1 MLDNEN
7 SALRDLLIS
16 NGCCSAAAL
25 DEVEEEHDRSG
36 VAFMDVI
43 VNYGLVKKSKIL
55 QLIAENIGTQVVD
68 IEAYPLTAEL
78 LKTVDPGV
86 ARSYGV
92 FPVCEEDGT
101 LFLALR
107 SPLDFLQQDEL
118 RFILNRD
125 FQAVV
130 ADPDQI
136 DQLVA
141 KYYPEDASSVAEIIE
156 MLNAEAG
163 NYNFDD
169 IKDLAQASNDPP
181 VMRYVDMC
189 IAQGIRDKA
198 SDIHFEPF
206 EKDFRVRYR
215 VDGALYEMQ
224 APPRELARPIISRV
238 KILSGL
244 NISETR
250 IPQDGRI
257 QTKLGGKPV
266 DLRVSC
272 LPTTHGESVV
282 LRVLDRSVV
291 NLDLDVLGLDPQVLA
306 KLRELIHLP
315 NGILLVTGPTGSGKT
330 TTLYSAL
337 KEINVIGDKLLTAE
351 DPVEYDIEGIIQVP
365 INEAVGMTFQKALR
379 AFLRQD
385 PDRILVGEIRDFETA
400 QIAIEASLTGHF
412 VFSTLHTNDSAST
425 VTRLVDMGVEP
436 FLICSALVGVLAQ
449 RLIRRV
455 CYNCKVPYIPSDEEL
470 ERLGIDRSDIGDH
483 KFYYGRGCP
492 VCNGTGYKGRK
503 AITEL
508 LIVTPEIVDLI
519 LRNAPTSE
527 IQDTSCKQ
535 GMHTVREDGIKAI
548 LNGETTVDEVL
559 RYT

>member
-291 NLDLDVLGLDPQVLA
+291 NLDLDVLGLDPQVN
-306 KLRELIHLP
+306 KLPEL
-315 NGILLVTGPTGSGKT
+315 S
-330 TTLYSAL
+330 
-337 KEINVIGDKLLTAE
+337 
-351 DPVEYDIEGIIQVP
+351 
-365 INEAVGMTFQKALR
+365 
-379 AFLRQD
+379 
-385 PDRILVGEIRDFETA
+385 
-400 QIAIEASLTGHF
+400 
-412 VFSTLHTNDSAST
+412 
-425 VTRLVDMGVEP
+425 
-436 FLICSALVGVLAQ
+436 
-449 RLIRRV
+449 
-455 CYNCKVPYIPSDEEL
+455 
-470 ERLGIDRSDIGDH
+470 
-483 KFYYGRGCP
+483 
-492 VCNGTGYKGRK
+492 
-503 AITEL
+503 
-508 LIVTPEIVDLI
+508 
-519 LRNAPTSE
+519 
-527 IQDTSCKQ
+527 
-535 GMHTVREDGIKAI
+535 
-548 LNGETTVDEVL
+548 
-559 RYT
+559 